1 MHKLLPV
8 LVLIAAELTPRHG
21 SAAADLRFGAGTSGA
36 GNAAVLVGGMGQ
48 ETGGGMGGMT
58 GGGMGGGMAGGGM
71 GGMTGG
77 GIGGVF
83 GGMNPY
89 GGGQGNSFGRAFG
102 GSDPSGEAAQPAQYY
117 LCVTPYGQCSLASSP
132 GSLRSGAFCTCATGH
147 RGKIK

>member
-48 ETGGGMGGMT
+48 GTGGGMT